1 MAGTLVIVESPAKA
15 KTITKFLGR
24 GYTVRAS
31 MGHVRDLPKS
41 KFGVDVEAGFKPEY
55 IPIRGKGP
63 TIKELRAA
71 AKGAKRVYLATDPD
85 REGEAIAWHLGEL
98 LGLNTD
104 DDCRIEFHEI
114 TARAITA
121 AVKNPRP
128 VNMELVDA
136 QQTRRILDRIV
147 GYELSPLLWQK
158 VRRGLSA
165 GRVQSVA
172 VRLICDREREIE
184 AFKAEEYWT
193 ISALLASADDGAPFL
208 AKLAQVAGKKA
219 AVSDGAT
226 AETIAD
232 RVKRSPFT
240 VAEVRRK
247 ERSRHPAPPFTTS
260 SLQQEAS
267 RKLNF
272 SARKTMQIAQQLYE
286 GLDVPGEGA
295 VGLVTYIRTDSVR
308 IADEARADARQFVQ
322 GAYGDPY
329 VPAKPPAYRS
339 KAGAQGAHEAIRPTL
354 SARTPEKLKGVLNRD
369 QFRLYELIW
378 KRFVASQMASAVLDT
393 VSVDITAADCL
404 FRATGST
411 VRFPGFMRVYTED
424 RDSAPRPAAPG
435 ATDEE
440 EEAEGQLPA
449 LEAGQRLTL
458 QDLQSEQHFTEPPP
472 RYTEAM
478 LVKTMEELGI
488 GRPSTYAPTIET
500 IQDREYVRLEERRFK
515 PTDLGFVVVDLLK
528 AHFRE
533 IIDVDFTA
541 ELEER
546 LDQVGEGEVEGTDVL
561 KAFYPEFHS
570 QLEVARQALERV
582 KLPEEETDEVCEQC
596 GRKMV
601 IKHGR
606 FGRFLACPGYP
617 DCKNTRPLLKE
628 VGVACPACGKAIVE
642 RRSRKGKTFFGCS
655 GYPACTFV
663 SWYEPVNQKCP
674 HCGQLMVKRRRGKNA
689 WIACANNEC
698 PGRKSKPEA
707 EGGAEERAP
716 KTVGEGKENGAK
728 PASRGRGRTRRK

>member
-15 KTITKFLGR
+15 KTITKVLGR
-24 GYTVRAS
+24 GYAVRAS

-41 KFGVDVEAGFKPEY
+41 KFGVDIEAGFRPEY
-55 IPIRGKGP
+55 IAIRGKGP
-63 TIKELRAA
+63 TIKELKDA
-71 AKGAKRVYLATDPD
+71 AKGAKRIFLATDPD

-98 LGLNTD
+98 LGLNTSA
-104 DDCRIEFHEI
+104 DCRIEFHEI

-128 VNMELVDA
+128 INMELVDA

-172 VRLICDREREIE
+172 VRLICDREREIQ
-184 AFKAEEYWT
+184 AFKPEEYWT
-193 ISALLASADDGAPFL
+193 IAALLAAPGGGAPFL
-208 AKLAQVAGKKA
+208 AKLVQVAGKKA
-219 AVSDGAT
+219 
-226 AETIAD
+226 TIPNGRVAGEIAG
-232 RVKRSPFT
+232 RVKGQPFT

-267 RKLNF
+267 RKLGF
-272 SARKTMQIAQQLYE
+272 AARKTMQVAQQLYE
-286 GLDVPGEGA
+286 GLEVPGEGA
-295 VGLVTYIRTDSVR
+295 IGLVTYIRTDSVHV
-308 IADEARADARQFVQ
+308 AEEARAEARQFVQ
-322 GAYGDPY
+322 GAYGDSY
-329 VPAKPPAYRS
+329 VPPKAPVYRS
-339 KAGAQGAHEAIRPTL
+339 RAGAQGAHEAIRPTL
-354 SARTPEKLKGVLNRD
+354 VSRTPEKLKGVLSRD

-393 VSVDITAADCL
+393 VSADITAADCL

-411 VRFPGFMRVYTED
+411 VKFPGFMRVYTED
-424 RDSAPRPAAPG
+424 RDAAPKAVAPG
-435 ATDEE
+435 AAEEE

-449 LEAGQRLTL
+449 LEAGQKLNL
-458 QDLQSEQHFTEPPP
+458 EDLQSEQHFTEPPP
-472 RYTEAM
+472 RYSEAM

-500 IQDREYVRLEERRFK
+500 IQDREYVRLEDKRFV

-528 AHFRE
+528 EYFQE

-541 ELEER
+541 DLEKR
-546 LDQVGEGEVEGTDVL
+546 LDQVEEGEVEGTEVL
-561 KAFYPEFHS
+561 KDFYPKFHAE
-570 QLEVARQALERV
+570 LEEARQALGRI

-617 DCKNTRPLLKE
+617 ECKNTRPLLKDI
-628 VGVACPACGKAIVE
+628 GVACPNCGKPIVE

-674 HCGQLMVKRRRGKNA
+674 HCGQLMVKRRRGKNV
-689 WIACANNEC
+689 WIACANAQC
-698 PGRKSKPEA
+698 PGRKKDGH
-707 EGGAEERAP
+707 GGAEEPA
-716 KTVGEGKENGAK
+716 GEIKEEGTGNGAK
-728 PASRGRGRTRRK
+728 PAGRGRGRTRRQ